1 MASVAGVFIVAKCRR
16 REKQRGNGGN
26 YRASYHDDPQRSP
39 EQVRGTIAV
48 TRQSVK
54 GRNRPQ
60 GPRMRPAGTAVDAG
74 LDLPLDH
81 LQLELGDGFRGVE
94 ALRARL
100 GAVHDGVAAVEPER
114 ILEIVE
120 PLAGGFIP
128 GILEPARR

>member
-54 GRNRPQ
+54 ARNRPQ
-60 GPRMRPAGTAVDAG
+60 GPRMRPAGTAVDAR
-74 LDLPLDH
+74 LDLPLAP
-81 LQLELGDGFRGVE
+81 LQLELRDAFPAGQ
-94 ALRARL
+94 ALRAHL
-100 GAVHDGVAAVEPER
+100 CAGQGGVAPVR
-114 ILEIVE
+114 T
-120 PLAGGFIP
+120 
-128 GILEPARR
+128 R

>member
-1 MASVAGVFIVAKCRR
+1 MERSAI
-16 REKQRGNGGN
+16 REKLGPPR
-26 YRASYHDDPQRSP
+26 DSP
-39 EQVRGTIAV
+39 GFRFAHPGYEKRT
-48 TRQSVK
+48 
-54 GRNRPQ
+54 
-60 GPRMRPAGTAVDAG
+60 

-120 PLAGGFIP
+120 PLAGGFIA
-128 GILEPARR
+128 GILDPARRLQQRGGAEGTFAVPPVARARGRATGAE